1 MFIIAQIIGLII
13 VILSLIGLQQK
24 SGERFLFYQISINL
38 LYIIQYILLG
48 AITGA
53 VICVISTIR
62 CIIFWKYKKESKK
75 TPIYFL
81 ILFILLSIIS
91 SIITS
96 TSIFDYIL
104 TIGTIIFTY
113 ALWQD
118 NMRIMRAG
126 SIVSVITYIVYNLIF
141 RAYTAM
147 ILDGIDFFNLSIAI
161 YKNDIKNKKLTNN
174 S

>member
-1 MFIIAQIIGLII
+1 MFIIAQLIGLII

-24 SGERFLFYQISINL
+24 SGEKFLFYQIIISI
-38 LYIIQYILLG
+38 LYVLQYLLLG

-53 VICVISTIR
+53 LICTIAIIR
-62 CIIFWKYKKESKK
+62 CIIFWKYKKENKK

-81 ILFILLSIIS
+81 ILFIILSIIS

-118 NMRIMRAG
+118 NMKIMRAG
-126 SIVSVITYIVYNLIF
+126 SIICVLSYIVYNLIF
-141 RAYTAM
+141 KAYTAI
-147 ILDGIDFFNLSIAI
+147 ILDAIDFFNLSVAI
-161 YKNDIKNKKLTNN
+161 YKNDIKKQKITN